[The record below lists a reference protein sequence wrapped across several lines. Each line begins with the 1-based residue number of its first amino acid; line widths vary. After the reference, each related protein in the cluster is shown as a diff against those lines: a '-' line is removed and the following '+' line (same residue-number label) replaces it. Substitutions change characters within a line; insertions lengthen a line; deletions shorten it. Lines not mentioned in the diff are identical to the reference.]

1 MLDKVLKT
9 RRPRDL
15 LLVFELLTVLLLFLF
30 NNTNVD
36 KYIVI
41 LFLGLI
47 LIIYISNFILGKV
60 STGDNYLFLIVSML
74 MTIGIITI
82 YRINPDLGIKQL
94 VWILVGISVFYITYF
109 AIRGLR
115 KLEKLTLIYL
125 GISVLLFLATAIF
138 GREINGAKNWI
149 KIGSFSFQPS
159 EITKILLI
167 FLIASYY
174 TDFQYKIDK
183 RFKYRPY
190 VLMVVV
196 YFLIGLLFLQRDL
209 GTAVIFWSIFTG
221 VQFIYEED
229 KKALFINIGL
239 MAIGALAG
247 YFLFNHVRVRVDIWL
262 NPWTEKNIYG
272 NGRQIVQSLFAI
284 AEGGFFG
291 TGVGLGYPKLL
302 PVVESDSI
310 FPLICEEMGIFAGI
324 GIIMLFMLL
333 TYRGIKIA
341 IKQEYKFYRILAICV
356 SILFAVQAFL
366 NIGGMI
372 KLIPM
377 TGLTLPF
384 ISYGGTSILSSF
396 MALAIL
402 QVASEDMSYKYEW
415 GIKWILKKIKKY

>member
-402 QVASEDMSYKYEW
+402 QVASEDMSYKYE
-415 GIKWILKKIKKY
+415 

>member
-47 LIIYISNFILGKV
+47 LIIYISNFILGRV

-125 GISVLLFLATAIF
+125 GISILLFLATAIF

-229 KKALFINIGL
+229 KKALFINIGS

-291 TGVGLGYPKLL
+291 TGIGLGYPKLL

-402 QVASEDMSYKYEW
+402 QVASEDMSYKYE
-415 GIKWILKKIKKY
+415 